1 MPGPGSYDS
10 AIHNVGYDSKKFNM
24 QGKTYN
30 PSGKYSNP
38 LILQLTA
45 IEPIV

>member
-10 AIHNVGYDSKKFNM
+10 AIHNVGYDSKKYNM

-30 PSGKYSNP
+30 PSGK
-38 LILQLTA
+38 
-45 IEPIV
+45 